1 MGWQG
6 IPQSASKQRVRH
18 RQPYV
23 GAVLVLQY
31 TDHFK
36 SVKLLNKRTK
46 KHLEGSAGGVHACT
60 LEDVESS
67 VIPPS
72 GGSPALGNS
81 ANVYAVSLT
90 LSRIFSALVEDADH
104 SVFPDKGMVALKKD
118 VTEPERL
125 KVMQAAWGAPTSVPL
140 SPSGLEH
147 LLTDPWLL
155 PTTSLLD
162 SPAQLRVT
170 VSSCPRN

>member
-1 MGWQG
+1 M
-6 IPQSASKQRVRH
+6 PH

-31 TDHFK
+31 TGHFK

-60 LEDVESS
+60 LKDAESS

-72 GGSPALGNS
+72 GGSFAPGSS
-81 ANVYAVSLT
+81 AYVYAVSLT
-90 LSRIFSALVEDADH
+90 LSRIFSALMENADH

-125 KVMQAAWGAPTSVPL
+125 KVMQAAWGTSASVPI

-147 LLTDPWLL
+147 LQL
-155 PTTSLLD
+155 PSHRSL
-162 SPAQLRVT
+162 A
-170 VSSCPRN
+170 SSNNLST